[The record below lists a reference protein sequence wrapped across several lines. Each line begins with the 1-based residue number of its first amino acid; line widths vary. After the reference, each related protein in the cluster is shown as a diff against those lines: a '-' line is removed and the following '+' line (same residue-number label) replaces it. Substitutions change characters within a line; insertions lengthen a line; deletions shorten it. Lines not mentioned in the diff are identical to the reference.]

1 MIQVTND
8 LTSTK
13 INFLKDAGTES
24 MPHKNQ
30 SLFEH
35 LVGVRN
41 KLKNMRAP
49 DYVQDAGLFHSI
61 YGTDSYKH
69 QTTNDRKKVRELIG
83 ERAEFLVYMFCTM
96 PRPRALSF
104 GEIVDSCLRKEL
116 MMIHHANEEDMRN
129 TVNTEMTMEEAYG
142 GIGFDSGRT

>member
-1 MIQVTND
+1 MIQVMND

-13 INFLKDAGTES
+13 INFLKEAGTES
-24 MPHKNQ
+24 MPHRNQ

-35 LVGVRN
+35 LVGVRD
-41 KLKNMRAP
+41 KLKTMGA
-49 DYVQDAGLFHSI
+49 DDHVQDAGLFHSI

-69 QTTNDRKKVRELIG
+69 QTTNDRQKVKELIG
-83 ERAEFLVYMFCTM
+83 ERAELLVYMFCTM
-96 PRPRALSF
+96 PRPRAQSF

-129 TVNTEMTMEEAYG
+129 TVNTEMSMEEAYG
-142 GIGFDSGRT
+142 AIGFDSGRT

>member
-1 MIQVTND
+1 MIQAMND

-41 KLKNMRAP
+41 KLKNMGAP
-49 DYVQDAGLFHSI
+49 DHVQDAGLFHSI
-61 YGTDSYKH
+61 YGTDSYKN
-69 QTTNDRKKVRELIG
+69 QTTNDRQKVKDLIG
-83 ERAEFLVYMFCTM
+83 ERAELLVYMFCTM
-96 PRPRALSF
+96 PRPRAQSF
-104 GEIVDSCLRKEL
+104 GEIVDSCLRTEL

-129 TVNTEMTMEEAYG
+129 TVNREMTMEEAYG
-142 GIGFDSGRT
+142 TMGYDSGRT

>member
-41 KLKNMRAP
+41 KLKNMGAP
-49 DYVQDAGLFHSI
+49 DHVQDAGLFHSI
-61 YGTDSYKH
+61 YGTDSYKN
-69 QTTNDRKKVRELIG
+69 QTTNDRQKVKDLIG
-83 ERAEFLVYMFCTM
+83 ERAELLVYMLCTM
-96 PRPRALSF
+96 PSPRAQSF
-104 GEIVDSCLRKEL
+104 GEFFDSCLRKEL